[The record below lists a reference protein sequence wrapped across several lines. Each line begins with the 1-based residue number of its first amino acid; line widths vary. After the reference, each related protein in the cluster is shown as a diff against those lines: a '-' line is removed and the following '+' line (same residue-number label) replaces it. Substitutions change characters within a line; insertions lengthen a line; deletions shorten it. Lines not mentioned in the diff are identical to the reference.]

1 MEIVPLR
8 SLFQDNC
15 WVFGWILGKEGRH
28 SSGSASATLWLM
40 WKLNSSRLSTFDQKV
55 PDMLLPGVVMNVVAA
70 LCNWKRLRLLIW
82 CQVLSNA
89 QIQICLF
96 ESLEQGQAG
105 SLRLTFGPFNLHDW
119 VPLSSV
125 ECVSVMMMLT

>member
-1 MEIVPLR
+1 
-8 SLFQDNC
+8 
-15 WVFGWILGKEGRH
+15 
-28 SSGSASATLWLM
+28 M
-40 WKLNSSRLSTFDQKV
+40 WKLNSTRLSTFDQKL

-70 LCNWKRLRLLIW
+70 FCVGMSVLFESCVTCGHPCNWKRLRLLIW

-105 SLRLTFGPFNLHDW
+105 SLRLTFGPFNLHVW
-119 VPLSSV
+119 VPQSTV